1 MSRIVYQTELPLP
14 LHHRGKVRD
23 MYRCGDVLLMV
34 ATDRLSAFDVVFP
47 TPIPDKGRVLTQLSA
62 FWFRQLE
69 AQGIAHHML
78 SVEWDTIA
86 DALRRAGVRNPEAY
100 RETLEGRTMLIR
112 PTKPYPVECVVRG
125 YLAGS
130 LWKEYCAVGGPESQS
145 PVYLHGIPLPGGLV
159 ESAPLPEPI
168 FTPATKATA
177 GHDENISLEQ
187 AAAIVGEEAIRTLQ
201 VLSLKIYRFASEYAR
216 SRGILLA
223 DTKFEFGQDE
233 NGQILLIDEALTPD
247 SSRFW
252 DAGSYAP
259 GGAQPSFD
267 KQFVRDYV
275 ERLGWNKQPPAPELS
290 DEIVEQTAMRYREA
304 YRRLVGYA
312 L

>member
-23 MYRCGDVLLMV
+23 MYRCGDALLMV

-78 SVEWDTIA
+78 SVEWNAIA
-86 DALRRAGVRNPEAY
+86 DALRRVGVSDPEAY
-100 RETLEGRTMLIR
+100 RETLEGRTMLVR
-112 PTKPYPVECVVRG
+112 PTQPYPVECVVRG

-145 PVYLHGIPLPGGLV
+145 PVYLHDIPLPGRLV

-187 AAAIVGEEAIRTLQ
+187 AAALVGEETIRTLQ
-201 VLSLKIYRFASEYAR
+201 ELSLKIYRFASAYAR

-233 NGQILLIDEALTPD
+233 NGQILLIDEVLTPD

-252 DAGSYAP
+252 DAESYAP
-259 GGAQPSFD
+259 GGTQPSFD

-275 ERLGWNKQPPAPELS
+275 ERLGWNKQPPAPELP

-304 YRRLVGYA
+304 YRRLVGHA
-312 L
+312 F